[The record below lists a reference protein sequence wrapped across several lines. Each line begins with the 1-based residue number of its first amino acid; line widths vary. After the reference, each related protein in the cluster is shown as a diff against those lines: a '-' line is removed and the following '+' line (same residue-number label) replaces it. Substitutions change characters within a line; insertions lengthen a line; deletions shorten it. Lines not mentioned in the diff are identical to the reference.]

1 MLDLEAIKELSTE
14 ADSKIVLLV
23 IDGLGGLPLSDRGK
37 TELETAS
44 TPHMD
49 ALASRSLCGMIDA
62 ISPGIIPG
70 SGPAHLALFGYNPLQ
85 FKVGRGILAALG
97 IGFPLQESDVAAR
110 LNFAKMNQNGLIID
124 RRAGRLPSEE
134 GAELCQELDR
144 IELSGVEVFVRPV
157 KEYRAILVLRGE
169 GLSGELTDSDPQQ
182 INLSPLPVKGQNKK
196 AENTA
201 ALVNQFIAQAN
212 KILADRKTA
221 NTILCRGF
229 DSYHRFPSMKEVFKL
244 KTACIAN
251 YPMYRGVARLVGMEV
266 LPTGESPEQEFQT
279 LKKYFNNYDFFYLH
293 IKKTDSAGEDGNFN
307 LRVKLLEELD
317 SLIPRLLELNP
328 QVIVVTGDH
337 STPARLK
344 SHSWHPLP
352 LLLYSQWCRPDG
364 VTSFSERE
372 CIKGGL
378 GRMSTLN
385 LMPLALANAL
395 RLKKYGA

>member
-1 MLDLEAIKELSTE
+1 
-14 ADSKIVLLV
+14 
-23 IDGLGGLPLSDRGK
+23 LGGLPLSDNGN

-49 ALASRSLCGMIDA
+49 ALASRSLCGMIDP
-62 ISPGIIPG
+62 ISPGITPG
-70 SGPAHLALFGYNPLQ
+70 SGPAHLSLFGYNPLQ

-110 LNFAKMNQNGLIID
+110 LNFAKMNQDGLIID
-124 RRAGRLPSEE
+124 RRAGRLPSQK
-134 GAELCQELDR
+134 GIELCQELDK
-144 IELSGVEVFVRPV
+144 IELSEVEVFVRPV
-157 KEYRAILVLRGE
+157 KEYRAILVLRGD

-182 INLSPLPVKGQNKK
+182 INRHPLPVKGQNKK

-212 KILADRKTA
+212 TILADRKPA

-229 DSYHRFPSMKEVFKL
+229 DSFHRFPSMTEVFKL
-244 KTACIAN
+244 KAACIAN

-266 LPTGESPEQEFQT
+266 LPTGDSPEEEFQT
-279 LKKYFNNYDFFYLH
+279 LKEYFNNYDFFYFH

-317 SLIPRLLELNP
+317 SLIPRILELNP

-352 LLLYSQWCRPDG
+352 MLLYSQWCRPDG
-364 VTSFSERE
+364 VKSFSERE

>member
-1 MLDLEAIKELSTE
+1 MLDLELIKELSIE
-14 ADSKIVLLV
+14 ADTKIVLLV
-23 IDGLGGLPLSDRGK
+23 IDGLGGLPLSDNGN

-49 ALASRSLCGMIDA
+49 ALASRSLCGMIDP
-62 ISPGIIPG
+62 ISPGITPG
-70 SGPAHLALFGYNPLQ
+70 SGPAHLSLFGYNPLQ

-110 LNFAKMNQNGLIID
+110 LNFAKMNQDGLIID
-124 RRAGRLPSEE
+124 RRAGRLPSQK
-134 GAELCQELDR
+134 GIELCQELDK
-144 IELSGVEVFVRPV
+144 IELSEVEVFVRPV
-157 KEYRAILVLRGE
+157 KEYRAILVLRGD

-182 INLSPLPVKGQNKK
+182 INRHPLPVKGQNKK

-212 KILADRKTA
+212 TILADRKPA

-229 DSYHRFPSMKEVFKL
+229 DSFHRFPSMTEVFKL
-244 KTACIAN
+244 KAACIAN

-266 LPTGESPEQEFQT
+266 LPTGDSPEEEFQT
-279 LKKYFNNYDFFYLH
+279 LKEYFNNYDFFYFH

-317 SLIPRLLELNP
+317 SLIPRILELNP

-352 LLLYSQWCRPDG
+352 MLLYSQWCRPDG
-364 VTSFSERE
+364 VKSFSERE